1 MVPSTKNEIDGKV
14 HEVKG
19 AIKQKLGK
27 ITDNPKLEAE
37 GTAEKVTGQLQHKLG
52 QVQKVVEKP

>member
-1 MVPSTKNEIDGKV
+1 MVPSTKNEIDGKL

-19 AIKQKLGK
+19 AVKQTLGK

-37 GTAEKVTGQLQHKLG
+37 GTTEKVTGQLQHKLG